1 MKIVEPTKIV
11 NELINIITYITDV
24 EEDKKIYH
32 SWRVAILSA
41 KIADD
46 KSSPKKLK
54 DIFYAG
60 MLHDIGGVG
69 FPYHIIHYLQRN
81 DKTSKSILLSHP
93 IVGAQLVSE
102 MPQMADAAK
111 LILDHHEWIN
121 GRGYPRAKSGNSIAK
136 GAQLIRIADTIDI
149 FLQSAHTY
157 TLKELKNKMSANVDK
172 EYTESLFDS
181 AFDILSKNR
190 FFNKIYR
197 RANVPE
203 IFKDVQNKIG
213 PIHIPPKIDA
223 VGTTLE
229 VVSQIIDMKHPYSS
243 GHSLRVSRYAIAI
256 ALAMNLNHN
265 EITLIKW
272 AGLIHDIGKL
282 NVSRRILSKRS
293 SLTSGEYKKIKEHAH
308 FTHQITSMITS
319 LTDIVAIAS
328 SHHEYFDGS
337 GYPLGLKNNQIPL
350 GARILCICDAFDAMT
365 SNRPYRNPLTPEAT
379 CKEIVRLSGKQFDP
393 DIVKIAIP
401 LLKNLGL

>member
-1 MKIVEPTKIV
+1 MKIIEPTKIV
-11 NELINIITYITDV
+11 NELINIITYITDI

-41 KIADD
+41 KIAND
-46 KSSPKKLK
+46 KMNSKKLK
-54 DIFYAG
+54 NIFYAG
-60 MLHDIGGVG
+60 VLHDIGGVG

-93 IVGAQLVSE
+93 IIGAQLVSGI
-102 MPQMADAAK
+102 PQMADAAK

-121 GRGYPRAKSGNSIAK
+121 GQGYPRAKSGKSIAQ

-149 FLQSAHTY
+149 FLQSANSY
-157 TLKELKNKMSANVDK
+157 TLGKLKKKMYANVDK
-172 EYTESLFDS
+172 EYTKSLFDS
-181 AFDILSKNR
+181 SFDILSKNR
-190 FFNKIYR
+190 FFNKICLR
-197 RANVPE
+197 SNVPE
-203 IFKDVQNKIG
+203 IFKDMQNKIG

-223 VGTTLE
+223 VGTALE

-256 ALAMNLNHN
+256 ALAINLSHD

-282 NVSRRILSKRS
+282 QVSRRILSKRS
-293 SLTSGEYKKIKEHAH
+293 ALTCAEYKKVKEHAY
-308 FTHQITSMITS
+308 FTKKITLMIPS
-319 LTDIVAIAS
+319 LNDIVPIAY

-337 GYPLGLKNNQIPL
+337 GYPLGLKDGQIPL

-365 SNRPYRNPLTPEAT
+365 SNRPYRNPLTPEAA
-379 CKEIVRLSGKQFDP
+379 CREIVRLSGKQFDP

-401 LLKNLGL
+401 LFKNLGL

>member
-1 MKIVEPTKIV
+1 MKIVDPTRTV

-32 SWRVAILSA
+32 SWRVAVLSV

-46 KSSPKKLK
+46 KSDSKKLK
-54 DIFYAG
+54 DIFYAA

-102 MPQMADAAK
+102 IPQMTDAAK

-121 GRGYPRAKSGNSIAK
+121 GQGYPRAKSGSSIPL
-136 GAQLIRIADTIDI
+136 GAQLIRIADSIDI
-149 FLQSAHTY
+149 LLQSGTRY
-157 TLKELKNKMSANVDK
+157 TLKKLRNKMSLNVNK
-172 EYTESLFDS
+172 EYHRRLFDS
-181 AFDILSKNR
+181 SFDILSHNR
-190 FFNKIYR
+190 FFSKIYR
-197 RANVPE
+197 RSNVPE
-203 IFKDVQNKIG
+203 IFKDIQNKTG
-213 PIHIPPKIDA
+213 PIHISSRIDA
-223 VGTTLE
+223 VGTVLE

-256 ALAMNLNHN
+256 ALAMNLSHD
-265 EITLIKW
+265 EITHIKW

-282 NVSRRILSKRS
+282 RVSRRILSKRS
-293 SLTSGEYKKIKEHAH
+293 GLSSREYTKVKEHAY
-308 FTHQITSMITS
+308 FTHEITSMIPS
-319 LTDIVAIAS
+319 LKDIVAVAS
-328 SHHEYFDGS
+328 GHHERFDGS
-337 GYPLGLKNNQIPL
+337 GYPSGLKEDQIPL
-350 GARILCICDAFDAMT
+350 GARILGICDAFDAMT
-365 SNRPYRNPLTPEAT
+365 SNRPYRNPLTVEDA
-379 CKEIVRLSGKQFDP
+379 CREIARLSGKQFDP
-393 DIVKIAIP
+393 DIVKVSLP

>member
-1 MKIVEPTKIV
+1 MKIVDPTKTV
-11 NELINIITYITDV
+11 NELINIITYITDI

-46 KSSPKKLK
+46 ESTPKKLK

-81 DKTSKSILLSHP
+81 DKTSRNILLSHP
-93 IVGAQLVSE
+93 IIGAQLVSG

-121 GRGYPRAKSGNSIAK
+121 GQGYPRAKSGNSIAV

-149 FLQSAHTY
+149 LLQSGTRY
-157 TLKELKNKMSANVDK
+157 TLKGLRDRMSANVGK
-172 EYTESLFDS
+172 EYAKPLFDS
-181 AFDILSKNR
+181 SFDILKQNR
-190 FFNKIYR
+190 FFSKICR
-197 RANVPE
+197 RSNVPE
-203 IFKDVQNKIG
+203 IFKDMQNKIG
-213 PIHIPPKIDA
+213 PIHIPQKIDA
-223 VGTTLE
+223 IGTTLE

-256 ALAMNLNHN
+256 ALALNLSHD
-265 EITLIKW
+265 EITCIKW

-282 NVSRRILSKRS
+282 RVSRRILSKRS
-293 SLTSGEYKKIKEHAH
+293 SLTSGEYKKVKEHAH
-308 FTHQITSMITS
+308 FTGEITSMIPS
-319 LTDIVAIAS
+319 LKVIVPIAS
-328 SHHEYFDGS
+328 GHHEYFDGS
-337 GYPLGLKNNQIPL
+337 GYPVGLKNGQIPL

-365 SNRPYRNPLTPEAT
+365 SNRPYRNPLTPEAA
-379 CKEIVRLSGKQFDP
+379 CREITRFSGKQFDP
-393 DIVKIAIP
+393 DIAKLALP
-401 LLKNLGL
+401 LFKNLGL

>member
-1 MKIVEPTKIV
+1 MRTVDPTKTI
-11 NELINIITYITDV
+11 NELINIITYITDI
-24 EEDKKIYH
+24 EGDKKIFH
-32 SWRVAILSA
+32 SWRVAILAA

-46 KSSPKKLK
+46 KSNSKKLK

-60 MLHDIGGVG
+60 ILHDIGGVG

-93 IVGAQLVSE
+93 IVGAQLVCGI
-102 MPQMADAAK
+102 PQMADAAK

-121 GRGYPRAKSGNSIAK
+121 GGGYPRSKSGNSISQ

-149 FLQSAHTY
+149 FLQSAHSY
-157 TLKELKNKMSANVDK
+157 TLRELKNKMSANVDK
-172 EYTESLFDS
+172 EYTKSLFNS
-181 AFDILSKNR
+181 SFDMLTKNR
-190 FFNKIYR
+190 FFNKICR
-197 RANVPE
+197 RSNVPE
-203 IFKDVQNKIG
+203 IFNDVQNKIG

-243 GHSLRVSRYAIAI
+243 GHSLRVSRYAMAI
-256 ALAMNLNHN
+256 ALAMDLNHD

-282 NVSRRILSKRS
+282 NVSRRILGKRS
-293 SLTSGEYKKIKEHAH
+293 SLTSGEYKKVKEHAH
-308 FTHQITSMITS
+308 FTKEITSMITS
-319 LTDIVAIAS
+319 LNDIVPIAS

-337 GYPLGLKNNQIPL
+337 GYPLGLKDGRIPL

-365 SNRPYRNPLTPEAT
+365 SNRPYRNPLTLEAT
-379 CKEIVRLSGKQFDP
+379 CREIIRLSGKQFDP

-401 LLKNLGL
+401 LFKNLGL